1 MVINKQSNQCHILD
15 PEAERILEVRLYR
28 EEMELLI
35 AQELPLPLIDRHIP
49 EENWDS
55 TVLERNGP
63 LLASGFPVYIMTGFF
78 ILNKFY
84 NNH

>member
-1 MVINKQSNQCHILD
+1 MKVKPPQVCVCCLYNQF
-15 PEAERILEVRLYR
+15 
-28 EEMELLI
+28 LI
-35 AQELPLPLIDRHIP
+35 AQELPLPQIDRHMP

-55 TVLERNGP
+55 TCLERNGP
-63 LLASGFPVYIMTGFF
+63 LLALAIPVGIMTGFF